1 MGMQWPKAGPNFV
14 PAYQISGIPFVQEGN
29 ASDGVQAEIKFP
41 YVTKF
46 IYIKARGAGTL
57 GVGFSESGLSGSNRI
72 TLEDNESVTLDLR
85 TRSLWVQGVS
95 GSAQYELVAGLTSI
109 GYDQY
114 LDYTGSAGFSG
125 IG

>member
-1 MGMQWPKAGPNFV
+1 M

-29 ASDGVQAEIKFP
+29 AADGVQSEIKFP

-46 IYIKARGAGTL
+46 IYIKARGAGAL
-57 GVGFSESGLSGSNRI
+57 GVGFSELGVSGSNRF

-85 TRSLWVQGVS
+85 TRSLWIQGVS

-109 GYDQY
+109 GHDQY